1 MRVLSV
7 HNRYQQRGG
16 EDVIFEAEAELL
28 AAHGVEVER
37 LEFDN
42 RSIPTEQ
49 SRLDMLKLAAT
60 TVRSSEGVTRVR
72 DAVRRFRPD
81 VVHFH
86 NTFPLVSPA
95 AYGVARAEDAAVV
108 QTVQNYRLVCP
119 AATCFRDGAPC
130 EDCLDKRLPWPGV
143 LHACYRQSHAQSAV
157 VAAMLVTHR
166 ALRTWQRNVDV
177 FLAATEFSRE
187 RLVAGGLP
195 ADKVLVKPN
204 FLVADVLQRTE
215 LASGFAF
222 VGRLTPEKGVET
234 LLQAWQR
241 VTTSEPLRIAGSG
254 PLDQSVADAAAGDE
268 RILARGH
275 VDRSAI
281 LADMAASR
289 ALIFPSLWYE
299 GFPMTIVEAF
309 AVGLPVIASR
319 LGAMAEL
326 IEDGVNGL
334 LYAAGE
340 AGELAE
346 RLTWALAHPAEVNAM
361 GRRARAG
368 FEARYTAERNF
379 DLLMDVYEIAL
390 ARARRA
396 K

>member
-42 RSIPTEQ
+42 LEIPAKQTGI
-49 SRLDMLKLAAT
+49 DKLKLAGT
-60 TVRSSEGVTRVR
+60 TIRSSEGVTHVR
-72 DAVRRFRPD
+72 EAVRRVRPD

-95 AYGVARAEDAAVV
+95 AYGVARAGGAAVV

-130 EDCLDKRLPWPGV
+130 EDCLGNRVPWPGV

-166 ALRTWQRNVDV
+166 ALRTWQRHVDV
-177 FLAATEFSRE
+177 FLAATQFSRE

-195 ADKVLVKPN
+195 AHKVLVKPN
-204 FLVADVLQRTE
+204 FLVADVARRVE
-215 LASGFAF
+215 LPSGFAF

-234 LLQAWQR
+234 LLHAWEA
-241 VTTSEPLRIAGSG
+241 VTTREPLRIAGAG
-254 PLDQSVADAAAGDE
+254 PLDALVTHAGAGDE
-268 RILARGH
+268 RILARGQIE
-275 VDRSAI
+275 RSAI

-334 LYAAGE
+334 LYTAGD
-340 AGELAE
+340 ACDLAT
-346 RLTWALAHPAEVNAM
+346 RLTWAIAHPAELTAM
-361 GRRARAG
+361 GLRARAG

-379 DLLMDVYEIAL
+379 DLLMDVYAVAL
-390 ARARRA
+390 ARARRHP
-396 K
+396 

>member
-42 RSIPTEQ
+42 RSISASQ
-49 SRLDMLKLAAT
+49 SNLANLKLAAT
-60 TVRSSEGVTRVR
+60 TIRSTDGVTRVR
-72 DAVRRFRPD
+72 DAARRFRPD

-95 AYGVARAEDAAVV
+95 AYRVARASGAAVV

-130 EDCLDKRLPWPGV
+130 EDCVGKAVPWPGV

-166 ALRTWQRNVDV
+166 ALRTWQRHVDAFV
-177 FLAATEFSRE
+177 AATQFSRE

-195 ADKVLVKPN
+195 AHKVLVKPN
-204 FLVADVLQRTE
+204 FLVADVAQRT
-215 LASGFAF
+215 AQPSGFAF
-222 VGRLTPEKGVET
+222 VGRLTPEKGIAT
-234 LLQAWQR
+234 LLRAWEG
-241 VTTSEPLRIAGSG
+241 VTTREPLRIAGSG
-254 PLDQSVADAAAGDE
+254 PLDALVTRASATDE
-268 RILARGH
+268 RILALGQLERG
-275 VDRSAI
+275 AI
-281 LADMAASR
+281 LAEMAASR

-326 IEDGVNGL
+326 IDDGVNGL
-334 LYAAGE
+334 LYE
-340 AGELAE
+340 AGDAAELTDC
-346 RLTWALAHPAEVNAM
+346 LNWAIAHPAELTAM
-361 GRRARAG
+361 GGRARER

-379 DLLMDVYEIAL
+379 DLLMDVYAT
-390 ARARRA
+390 ARARAPRPR
-396 K
+396 